1 MPSQTSSSLFLSY
14 VRVLKMNDRLK
25 SPCMGKLDY
34 VSCHYVF
41 CIGEDMDMSGK
52 IELLPDPIR
61 MVEGLRDTGY
71 QFNTA
76 VADVIDNSIAAA
88 ASFVVINLNMDF
100 RGQLTLEIFDNGI
113 GMNRDELVNAM
124 KYGSNPRPSPA
135 SLGKFGLGLKTAS
148 TAFCRQLSLVSRRE
162 AGSPLLKATWDLD
175 HIRNLNKWE
184 LIVEEPDE
192 EEIEAFNRV
201 IGESSGTL
209 VVWRKIDR
217 LLKNYATLGGSA
229 AQKALQKIVQNLH
242 FHLGMIFQRF
252 LDKSDTRTQ
261 NVKMSLN
268 GLTVDPWDPFC
279 VDESLVVSEDN
290 PVVELPDGNQA
301 GFSMKAY
308 VLPRKEE
315 FSSDGAAKAARITNT
330 NQGIYIYRENRLIH
344 GPDWLTMFAKEPHLS
359 LLRVEFSFNYL
370 LDDAF
375 QIDIKKSQII
385 LNEALYDH
393 IVDFM
398 NPPRRAAEEAYRKG
412 RKAKTADVAKTA
424 HDSSNKNIQSKEK
437 ELSKPEITS
446 VDKDSGEVELTNT
459 QGSIRLK
466 LKISS
471 ATKPQ
476 EIFVQ
481 PTDSIDDGLLWEPCL
496 IDGHNGVRIN
506 TGHPY
511 YSKVYIPNLA
521 EGVTIQG
528 MDALLWGIAVAEL
541 NCISDTTR
549 SSFAELRYE
558 VSRNLRKL
566 VQDLPDPK
574 AIE

>member
-1 MPSQTSSSLFLSY
+1 M
-14 VRVLKMNDRLK
+14 
-25 SPCMGKLDY
+25 
-34 VSCHYVF
+34 
-41 CIGEDMDMSGK
+41 
-52 IELLPDPIR
+52 
-61 MVEGLRDTGY
+61 
-71 QFNTA
+71 
-76 VADVIDNSIAAA
+76 
-88 ASFVVINLNMDF
+88 
-100 RGQLTLEIFDNGI
+100 
-113 GMNRDELVNAM
+113 
-124 KYGSNPRPSPA
+124 
-135 SLGKFGLGLKTAS
+135 
-148 TAFCRQLSLVSRRE
+148 
-162 AGSPLLKATWDLD
+162 KATWDLD

>member
-1 MPSQTSSSLFLSY
+1 
-14 VRVLKMNDRLK
+14 MNDRLK